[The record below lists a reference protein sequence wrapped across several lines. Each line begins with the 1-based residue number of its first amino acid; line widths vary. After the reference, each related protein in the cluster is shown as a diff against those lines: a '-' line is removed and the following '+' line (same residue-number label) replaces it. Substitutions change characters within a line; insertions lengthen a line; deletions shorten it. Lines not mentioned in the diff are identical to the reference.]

1 MLAFESRSSRRFFLS
16 LTSGERLAQVL
27 VEFMRA
33 EGIDRA
39 QLQASG
45 RARWV
50 RLASRPEEI
59 RGALPFTLA
68 GTVARDLA
76 QSSELLM
83 LVATEGAP
91 IAGALVDAEV
101 ERCELVLVT
110 FDALHSTS
118 EVRTAEPV
126 RPQPRIDPPR
136 PEPRIEPR
144 PAPAPAPASAP
155 RDDDDAGVSWAEL
168 AHASRAPEPVRR
180 PAPRP
185 VAPAPRPAPIVR
197 PAAPKAPP
205 PVRGVPPVVVP
216 SALPARKRTSE
227 DEFFEEPSPEP
238 GEYVEH
244 AVFGLCRVAA
254 EDSGAGLVIELP
266 SGALKALNL
275 TLFRVLEPRIE
286 DDRIIY
292 PVEPRKR

>member
-16 LTSGERLAQVL
+16 LGSGERLAQVL

-39 QLQASG
+39 QIHASG
-45 RARWV
+45 RARSV
-50 RLASRPEEI
+50 KLAARDAEL
-59 RGALPFTLA
+59 RGALPFTLT

-76 QSSELLM
+76 QSSELVV
-83 LVATEGAP
+83 LVVADGAP

-101 ERCELVLVT
+101 ERCELAIVT

-118 EVRTAEPV
+118 EVRTAPERTEPKPV
-126 RPQPRIDPPR
+126 QRA
-136 PEPRIEPR
+136 PEPAQRAPER
-144 PAPAPAPASAP
+144 PKV
-155 RDDDDAGVSWAEL
+155 DDEESVSWAEL
-168 AHASRAPEPVRR
+168 AHASRAPEPIRR

-185 VAPAPRPAPIVR
+185 APKPAPVAPVVR
-197 PAAPKAPP
+197 AAPSPPRAPP
-205 PVRGVPPVVVP
+205 PPRGVPPVVVP
-216 SALPARKRTSE
+216 SALPERKRTSE
-227 DEFFEEPSPEP
+227 DEFFEEPIPEP

-244 AVFGLCRVAA
+244 AVFGLCRV
-254 EDSGAGLVIELP
+254 EDEDTGAGLVIALP
-266 SGALKALNL
+266 SGARKALNL
-275 TLFRVLEPRIE
+275 NLFRVLEPRIE